1 VLEESRIYSFF
12 ATIVAWFSIQ
22 FQNSRCIEV
31 FLTDNSREDASGNSL
46 SYKLFLWFRK
56 ILSSIF
62 YGLHL
67 HKVFDGSI
75 FKMTFVWSILT
86 VVVAPFMPTML
97 VFVMVL
103 ASFGSLL
110 LAFVYDKKRNLRYFV
125 IDKYIYFYA
134 LAYLFSIMTSVAR
147 RGSLL
152 GGLLSVFFMI
162 FAIVLMNAIE
172 TKKQLHT
179 MVFLVICVGVLVSL
193 YGFYQYLFPAKFSG
207 VWHDKEMFE
216 DISFRVYS
224 TLGNPNVLGEYLLL
238 VIPLAFAYFL
248 NSKAWLGKLFFLG
261 CCGVMML
268 CLVLTYSRGC
278 YVGILVATAVFLVIL
293 DRRFLILGVLGL
305 LALPFILPPTIIN
318 RFLSI
323 GNMED
328 SSTSYRVFIWMG
340 TIAMLK
346 DYWLCGIGPGTD
358 AFNMVYPAYAYNSI
372 SAPHSHNLY
381 LQVICDAGIIGFA
394 LFMAV
399 LYQFYKGTFGALSRE
414 KDKKSRILIIS
425 AISAISGFLV
435 QSLFD
440 YTFYNYR
447 VMLLFWVVI
456 AFGMIFTKLPEL
468 REE

>member
-1 VLEESRIYSFF
+1 
-12 ATIVAWFSIQ
+12 
-22 FQNSRCIEV
+22 
-31 FLTDNSREDASGNSL
+31 
-46 SYKLFLWFRK
+46 
-56 ILSSIF
+56 
-62 YGLHL
+62 
-67 HKVFDGSI
+67 
-75 FKMTFVWSILT
+75 M
-86 VVVAPFMPTML
+86 
-97 VFVMVL
+97 
-103 ASFGSLL
+103 
-110 LAFVYDKKRNLRYFV
+110 
-125 IDKYIYFYA
+125 
-134 LAYLFSIMTSVAR
+134 
-147 RGSLL
+147 
-152 GGLLSVFFMI
+152 
-162 FAIVLMNAIE
+162 
-172 TKKQLHT
+172 
-179 MVFLVICVGVLVSL
+179 
-193 YGFYQYLFPAKFSG
+193 
-207 VWHDKEMFE
+207 
-216 DISFRVYS
+216 
-224 TLGNPNVLGEYLLL
+224 
-238 VIPLAFAYFL
+238 
-248 NSKAWLGKLFFLG
+248 
-261 CCGVMML
+261 
-268 CLVLTYSRGC
+268 
-278 YVGILVATAVFLVIL
+278 GILIATAVFLVIL

-381 LQVICDAGIIGFA
+381 LQIICDAGIIGFA

-414 KDKKSRILIIS
+414 KDKKNRILIIS